1 MSLWIVNAGNYAG
14 SAEELE
20 AVIEKL
26 GEESYIR
33 TETLYKANMLQ
44 IYAVKMGEQELSLS
58 HYTTANGHDANH
70 SKPSPNVRI
79 IAWQDSQS
87 LLEMVVEK
95 AGIILTPTIRSD
107 VNLPAEK
114 YL

>member
-14 SAEELE
+14 SAEALE

-26 GEESYIR
+26 GKEGDIR
-33 TETLYKANMLQ
+33 TEILYKADMLR
-44 IYAVKMGEQELSLS
+44 IYAIKAGEQELSLL
-58 HYTTANGHDANH
+58 HYMTANGHGANH
-70 SKPSPNVRI
+70 SEPSPNVRI

-95 AGIILTPTIRSD
+95 AGIILTPTVKSY
-107 VNLPAEK
+107 VNLPAGK